1 MTSPDLTFC
10 MWAWPGPNAS
20 AGIQVSDAG
29 ERVLSIFLDPVSL
42 VLSSAPFPDGPLVT
56 ARFYRQVARACAQ
69 LSAELDPTGAPVR
82 GGGAH
87 RARPGGAAGRGGGLW

>member
-1 MTSPDLTFC
+1 MTGELPFS
-10 MWAWPGPNAS
+10 MWGWPGPNAA

-29 ERVLSIFLDPVSL
+29 ERVLSIFIDPVNL
-42 VLSSAPFPDGPLVT
+42 IIITAPFPDGPLVT

-69 LSAELDPTGAPVR
+69 LSAELDPTGAPMR

-87 RARPGGAAGRGGGLW
+87 RAGPGGGAGRGGGLW